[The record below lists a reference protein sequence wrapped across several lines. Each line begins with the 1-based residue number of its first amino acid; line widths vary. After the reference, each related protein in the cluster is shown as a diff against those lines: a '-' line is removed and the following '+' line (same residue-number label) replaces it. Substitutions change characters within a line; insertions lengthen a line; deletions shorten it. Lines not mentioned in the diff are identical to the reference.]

1 MQTKAALFR
10 PDVFGAVRRPSPT
23 TATPGAT
30 VFRILLGALYAA
42 AFLLVLGLFVAG
54 ASFYLTPLAERA
66 HHPGY
71 WSWKSG
77 GNIGRL
83 LGIAGAGM
91 MTLMLLYSL
100 RKRVRWF
107 HRLGSLSRWLDVHI
121 FLGIV
126 GPCLVVLHS
135 AFKVGGLVALS
146 FWSMVAVALSG
157 ILGRFLYLQIP
168 RTRAGEEIALGEL
181 EAADRALSD
190 CLARDYRLSERLLK
204 RLEELSAP
212 AAGRGVGAL
221 VDILIGDRALSRRV
235 RAFTRTCPNVPRPM
249 FAEFE
254 RVLRDKAHLR
264 RKILLRSRVQ
274 AVFHYWHVI
283 HKPFAIVMYLFMVV
297 HIGVALITGYG
308 GLGAP

>member
-1 MQTKAALFR
+1 VQTKVALFR
-10 PDVFGAVRRPSPT
+10 PDVIGAVRRTSPRT
-23 TATPGAT
+23 TAPAGSF
-30 VFRILLGALYAA
+30 FRILLGGLYAA
-42 AFLLVLGLFVAG
+42 AFLLIVGLFWGG

-77 GNIGRL
+77 GSIGRL
-83 LGIAGAGM
+83 LGITGAGM

-100 RKRVRWF
+100 RKRVRSF

-126 GPCLVVLHS
+126 GPSLVVLHS

-157 ILGRFLYLQIP
+157 ILGRYLYLQIP

-190 CLARDYRLSERLLK
+190 RLARDYRLNERLLK

-212 AAGRGVGAL
+212 AAGRGWRAL
-221 VDILIGDRALSRRV
+221 ADILIGDRVLSRRV
-235 RAFTRTCPNVPRPM
+235 RAFLRTCPNLPGPM
-249 FAEFE
+249 RAEFE

-274 AVFHYWHVI
+274 AVFHYWHVV
-283 HKPFAIVMYLFMVV
+283 HKPFAVVMYVFMVV